1 MVCTNLTNF
10 YNMDDKKY
18 VRVIF
23 QLEPDRHEFVKQ
35 QADKNGVSTSQYLRN
50 LVREKYYSGRFSS
63 MFEEQRQERMDD
75 GFEQDTQAMLDKL
88 EASFLIN
95 QIILINNVLW
105 KKLHR

>member
-1 MVCTNLTNF
+1 
-10 YNMDDKKY
+10 MDDKKY

-23 QLEPDRHEFVKQ
+23 QLEPDRHEFVKRE
-35 QADKNGVSTSQYLRN
+35 ADKSGVSTSQYLRN

-88 EASFLIN
+88 RGKFSDSKVYSLTGMP
-95 QIILINNVLW
+95 L
-105 KKLHR
+105 

>member
-1 MVCTNLTNF
+1 
-10 YNMDDKKY
+10 MDDKKY

-23 QLEPDRHEFVKQ
+23 QLEPDRHEFIKRE
-35 QADKNGVSTSQYLRN
+35 AEKKGLSISQYLRN

-88 EASFLIN
+88 RGKFSDNKVDSLTGMP
-95 QIILINNVLW
+95 L
-105 KKLHR
+105 